1 VQVHDGTVHLDLT
14 ADAPEQ
20 VEQLLQAVA
29 SNRLV
34 GQATGVLVAV
44 HRIDADQAW
53 ELLRRGSRNSNIK
66 VTRLAAAVV
75 ALASGTAD
83 VEESDPAAAQVAQVI
98 LRPGR
103 ASSSTAL
110 SRHDRRAL
118 GAIRDLLA
126 DERDV
131 QADLRDRAAASRDE
145 HGERHPVDADAAADR
160 AHAARDRA
168 AAATDRRIAS
178 DDRMADT

>member
-1 VQVHDGTVHLDLT
+1 MHPDLT
-14 ADAPEQ
+14 ADAPDQ
-20 VEQLLQAVA
+20 VEQLRQAVA

-44 HRIDADQAW
+44 HTIDADRAW
-53 ELLRRGSRNSNIK
+53 ELLRCASRNSNIK
-66 VTRLAAAVV
+66 VTRLAAAVL
-75 ALASGTAD
+75 AQASGAAGD
-83 VEESDPAAAQVAQVI
+83 AEDSDPAAAHVVRTI
-98 LRPGR
+98 LLRPGR
-103 ASSSTAL
+103 AASGTGL

-131 QADLRDRAAASRDE
+131 QADLRDQAAARRDQQE
-145 HGERHPVDADAAADR
+145 ERHPVDVDAAADR

-178 DDRMADT
+178 DDRMADD